1 MPLALIE
8 RWQKNPIYQA
18 LAQHPYREY
27 VLSNIPNLLGLWI
40 QRTTVGWLTWEMT
53 HSGFWLGAI
62 SMAELAPSLLLTPVA
77 GVFADRYSRIK
88 LLRITQGLIFLQAL
102 LFCILL
108 LNDLLTL
115 PVLIG
120 LVVIQGLV
128 TSFAQPSRM
137 ALISSMVPRQHL
149 TSAISLNAIIFNLA
163 RFLGPILAGAGLVWL
178 NPTILLG
185 CSATGYCW
193 FWGILWYLKI
203 QEKHVEQV
211 RQTAPTSLIQS
222 IRAGLH
228 YACQHP
234 LLGPW
239 LAVFVVLCLGV
250 RQLAELLPGVSDLL
264 FYQGVEGL
272 AMLSSGLGLG
282 AVTGSI
288 WMSQQPYEAL
298 PRIFRFSTWGLCLL
312 LAILSWSPSFVLA
325 VVVVAGCGLLL
336 MVSGISTQT
345 MLQLE
350 VESQFRGRLLGL
362 YGLVLRG
369 GPAIGALLVGTTA
382 DWIGLEWSL
391 TIAAALT
398 SLVLWRMFAQ
408 IPNNTAQPPGKM
420 PFVTVPPSST

>member
-1 MPLALIE
+1 
-8 RWQKNPIYQA
+8 
-18 LAQHPYREY
+18 
-27 VLSNIPNLLGLWI
+27 
-40 QRTTVGWLTWEMT
+40 MT

-222 IRAGLH
+222 IRAGLY
-228 YACQHP
+228 YARQHP

-408 IPNNTAQPPGKM
+408 IPNNTAQPPGKV

>member
-1 MPLALIE
+1 
-8 RWQKNPIYQA
+8 
-18 LAQHPYREY
+18 
-27 VLSNIPNLLGLWI
+27 
-40 QRTTVGWLTWEMT
+40 
-53 HSGFWLGAI
+53 
-62 SMAELAPSLLLTPVA
+62 MAELAPSLLLTPVA

-211 RQTAPTSLIQS
+211 RQTTPTSLIQS
-222 IRAGLH
+222 IRTGLH
-228 YACQHP
+228 YARQHP

-264 FYQGVEGL
+264 FYKGIEGL

-398 SLVLWRMFAQ
+398 SSVLWHMFAQ

>member
-1 MPLALIE
+1 MFGNL
-8 RWQKNPIYQA
+8 QNYYQA
-18 LAQHPYREY
+18 SQ
-27 VLSNIPNLLGLWI
+27 I
-40 QRTTVGWLTWEMT
+40 
-53 HSGFWLGAI
+53 
-62 SMAELAPSLLLTPVA
+62 
-77 GVFADRYSRIK
+77 
-88 LLRITQGLIFLQAL
+88 
-102 LFCILL
+102 
-108 LNDLLTL
+108 
-115 PVLIG
+115 
-120 LVVIQGLV
+120 
-128 TSFAQPSRM
+128 
-137 ALISSMVPRQHL
+137 
-149 TSAISLNAIIFNLA
+149 
-163 RFLGPILAGAGLVWL
+163 
-178 NPTILLG
+178 
-185 CSATGYCW
+185 YC
-193 FWGILWYLKI
+193 FK
-203 QEKHVEQV
+203 
-211 RQTAPTSLIQS
+211 
-222 IRAGLH
+222 
-228 YACQHP
+228 
-234 LLGPW
+234 
-239 LAVFVVLCLGV
+239 
-250 RQLAELLPGVSDLL
+250 
-264 FYQGVEGL
+264 GVEGL

-408 IPNNTAQPPGKM
+408 IPNNTAQPPGKV

>member
-1 MPLALIE
+1 
-8 RWQKNPIYQA
+8 
-18 LAQHPYREY
+18 
-27 VLSNIPNLLGLWI
+27 
-40 QRTTVGWLTWEMT
+40 MT

-137 ALISSMVPRQHL
+137 VLISSMVPRQHL

-228 YACQHP
+228 YARQHP

-298 PRIFRFSTWGLCLL
+298 PRIFRFSAWGLCLL

-382 DWIGLEWSL
+382 DWIELEWSL

-408 IPNNTAQPPGKM
+408 IPNNTAQPPGKV